1 MTTPRTDVVLK
12 FTKNFNKLLKTS
24 TSQREAWAMIEK
36 DVCNTLM
43 DHHLEWVA
51 DAVAI
56 FSQACQESTGS
67 GVPLPAS
74 VQPLGASSSNATP
87 SNLKW
92 STRIAARQLV
102 LSQIS
107 PAAVAA
113 VASPAPVAPA
123 AAGPLPTVVLKLS
136 MMGDPVFAPVWQLAL
151 EHSDLGNLKDRMPWE
166 RDLMLSRFN
175 KTGTTTRRLA

>member
-1 MTTPRTDVVLK
+1 MTTSRTEVILK
-12 FTKNFNKLLKTS
+12 FTKNFNKIVKTG
-24 TSQREAWAMIEK
+24 TSPREAWALIEK

-56 FSQACQESTGS
+56 FAQACQESTGT

-74 VQPLGASSSNATP
+74 VQPSGAASASATP
-87 SNLKW
+87 SKR

-113 VASPAPVAPA
+113 VASPAPAAPA
-123 AAGPLPTVVLKLS
+123 AAAPSTTVVLKPS
-136 MMGDPVFAPVWQLAL
+136 MMRDPAFAPVWQSAL
-151 EHSDLGNLKDRMPWE
+151 EHSDLGDLKDSMTWE
-166 RDLMLSRFN
+166 RDLMLS
-175 KTGTTTRRLA
+175 